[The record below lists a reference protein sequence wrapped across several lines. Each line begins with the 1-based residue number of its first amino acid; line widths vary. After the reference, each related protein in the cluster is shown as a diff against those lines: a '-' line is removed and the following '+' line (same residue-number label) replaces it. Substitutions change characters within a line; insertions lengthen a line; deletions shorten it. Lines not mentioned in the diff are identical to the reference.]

1 MQYAQRI
8 DEQSSSNLEAL
19 LAAPKAGQVSFAG
32 GLPDPD
38 LFPEAELATG
48 FAEAISQSGDTC
60 LQYNSAAGY
69 LPLREKVAQH
79 LQRSGVPATADS
91 LMLTQGAQQ
100 ALDLIGRLFIDPGTN
115 VVVEGPTYAGALAAF
130 NAYQPHYL
138 TVPVRPDGMDM
149 GILKTQVQQHDVR
162 LVYTVPDFQNPTG
175 TVMSLT
181 KRQQLLALAEQYDF
195 MIVEDAPYRDLRYK
209 GVTMPSLYEL
219 DHKDRVIHVGSFSKI
234 LSPGLRLG
242 WLSANPELLTRLID
256 LKNGADLES
265 SNLMMRG
272 IDNYLQAND
281 LSAHIEQLRQSY
293 ARKCQT
299 MVTTLQTNLPGN
311 VQCSNPDGGFF
322 VWLQLPRNMNTETIL
337 ATCSD
342 DVTFVPSTTLYA
354 SGADKSG
361 MRLAFTNP
369 SVTEIKR
376 GAAIL
381 ANTISRAMTG
391 AVAQAN

>member
-8 DEQSSSNLEAL
+8 DGQSSSNLEAL
-19 LAAPKAGQVSFAG
+19 LAAPKPGQVSFAG
-32 GLPDPD
+32 GLPDPE
-38 LFPEAELATG
+38 LFPEAELAAG
-48 FAEAISQSGDTC
+48 FAQAISQSGDTC

-69 LPLREKVAQH
+69 LPLRAKVAKH
-79 LQRSGVPATADS
+79 LQRSGIPATADT

-130 NAYQPHYL
+130 NTYQPHYL
-138 TVPVRPDGMDM
+138 TVPVRADGMDM
-149 GILKTQVQQHDVR
+149 GILKTHVQQRDVR

-181 KRQQLLALAEQYDF
+181 KRRQLLALAERNDF

-209 GVTMPSLYEL
+209 GVALPSLYEL
-219 DHKDRVIHVGSFSKI
+219 DRNHRVIHVGSFSKI

-242 WLSANPELLTRLID
+242 WLSANQDLLQRLIE

-272 IDNYLQAND
+272 IDNYLNANNLD
-281 LSAHIEQLRQSY
+281 DHIEKLRQSY
-293 ARKCQT
+293 ARKCRT
-299 MVTTLQTNLPGN
+299 MVTTLQAHLPAN

-322 VWLQLPRNMNTETIL
+322 VWLQLPRNMNTESIL
-337 ATCSD
+337 AACSNA
-342 DVTFVPSTTLYA
+342 VTFVPSTTLYA
-354 SGADKSG
+354 TGADKSG
-361 MRLAFTNP
+361 IRLAFTNP
-369 SVTEIKR
+369 SVSDIKR
-376 GAAIL
+376 GATIL
-381 ANTISRAMTG
+381 ADTISRAMTG
-391 AVAQAN
+391 DVSQAY